1 MLFILKINELCPE
14 PGTKIAGDGKSN
26 VFQFS
31 RSVVTFENHINHK
44 AYIFELEK
52 CL

>member
-1 MLFILKINELCPE
+1 MFFILKMNEFYPE

-31 RSVVTFENHINHK
+31 RSVVTFQNHTNHK